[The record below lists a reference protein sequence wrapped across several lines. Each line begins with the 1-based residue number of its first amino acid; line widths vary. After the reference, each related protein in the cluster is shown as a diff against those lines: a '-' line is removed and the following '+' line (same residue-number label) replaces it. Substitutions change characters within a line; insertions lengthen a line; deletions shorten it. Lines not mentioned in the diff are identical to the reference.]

1 MTVCPGVFLH
11 LLEAQGDALLFLI
24 DAEDDRL
31 DVFALLEHFRRVADL
46 LGPRQV
52 GDVQQ
57 AVDAFF
63 DLDER
68 AVVGDVADLALDH
81 RAGRIFLGHAFPGVL
96 LDLLHA
102 EARFPACPC

>member
-1 MTVCPGVFLH
+1 M
-11 LLEAQGDALLFLI
+11 
-24 DAEDDRL
+24 
-31 DVFALLEHFRRVADL
+31 
-46 LGPRQV
+46 
-52 GDVQQ
+52 QQ

-81 RAGRIFLGHAFPGVL
+81 RAGRVLLGHALPGVL

-102 EARFPACPC
+102 EADFLLVLVDLQDLDLDLLVLRDHFAAGG